1 MTTNTQPSQ
10 HLLGWDS
17 FDYPLFFDIRVITLA
32 WADRKMLQRMASN
45 GSKLVVEHHPLA
57 QVTTTYG
64 NAGTAMRNHSI
75 QNGSIS
81 LQWFHNKLTQWRAIT
96 KKAVMCIFFAGF
108 YIFSSKFLLAPI
120 EFRGTANPLEKLIDS
135 LKDQLAT
142 RLPEVAWV
150 KCSLTM
156 GIHGSAFFNQPIC

>member
-1 MTTNTQPSQ
+1 MVPQQT
-10 HLLGWDS
+10 DA
-17 FDYPLFFDIRVITLA
+17 VA
-32 WADRKMLQRMASN
+32 
-45 GSKLVVEHHPLA
+45 
-57 QVTTTYG
+57 G
-64 NAGTAMRNHSI
+64 NNQKSGHV
-75 QNGSIS
+75 
-81 LQWFHNKLTQWRAIT
+81 H
-96 KKAVMCIFFAGF
+96 FFAGF